1 MINNSVPCCKSELDL
16 FATYPSNLQILE
28 KKIFSYEPG
37 SNSDKEVGESFQISI
52 GSTEDYINL
61 SETRLYFK
69 VQLIKI
75 SKDNTGKIQ
84 RVGVVT
90 KDDKVGVIN
99 NFAQSIFKQIE
110 VIFGDGLDSKITET
124 NKNYAYKS
132 YLINLLNYGDDSK
145 NNWMECGLFAKDD
158 SGEFDN
164 FKISNQESIKQQD
177 NSFKTISLT
186 ANNGFLKRRNYFLES
201 NGIVEM
207 IIPLHCDIFQCDR
220 LLKDFINIRLKFTRN
235 KDEFLLKGDDADKF
249 KLIVSNMELF
259 VTKCLIN
266 NEVKNALINTLQTND
281 MKYPIKNI
289 NINDYQ
295 INKDLISFKSKNNVS
310 TVLPNI
316 IIIGLVENEAFQG
329 SFKSNPFNFKTFN
342 LKSIDLIID
351 DKAFN
356 IKLDYDSNSYIQ
368 AYEKLMN
375 GLNIFGIRGN
385 SVSRKDF
392 ANGNSLYFFDLRP
405 IKSCNGEHNLIK
417 SAIINIQLEF
427 KTKTQNI
434 INMIVLEEYE
444 NQLNIDKKSKVFY
457 DIAL

>member
-1 MINNSVPCCKSELDL
+1 
-16 FATYPSNLQILE
+16 
-28 KKIFSYEPG
+28 
-37 SNSDKEVGESFQISI
+37 
-52 GSTEDYINL
+52 
-61 SETRLYFK
+61 
-69 VQLIKI
+69 
-75 SKDNTGKIQ
+75 
-84 RVGVVT
+84 
-90 KDDKVGVIN
+90 
-99 NFAQSIFKQIE
+99 
-110 VIFGDGLDSKITET
+110 
-124 NKNYAYKS
+124 
-132 YLINLLNYGDDSK
+132 
-145 NNWMECGLFAKDD
+145 
-158 SGEFDN
+158 
-164 FKISNQESIKQQD
+164 
-177 NSFKTISLT
+177 
-186 ANNGFLKRRNYFLES
+186 
-201 NGIVEM
+201 
-207 IIPLHCDIFQCDR
+207 
-220 LLKDFINIRLKFTRN
+220 
-235 KDEFLLKGDDADKF
+235 
-249 KLIVSNMELF
+249 MELF

-392 ANGNSLYFFDLRP
+392 AKGNSLYFFDLRP